1 MAYFAK
7 FFGAKKMKIVIAALI
22 FSLNFFRNKKLSYEY
37 IGKTYLVYESKFD
50 RDIFDYCS
58 YIRDGLLK
66 ELPNIGQRSI
76 FFLRVNPPIL
86 FRAVAHCY
94 SIYVQVEHVLVK
106 PGGRDS
112 GGFEAGALLI
122 PSPTTAIPYLARLSD
137 FERLKKFDFI
147 VDYSRINLANIQ
159 GVEKFFELQDRLLCI
174 SPTLYKL
181 SCTSS
186 DARRRNFITITNFG
200 NSEEPRRKIFLE
212 AMRSKEIPIQ
222 NIQTWYE
229 DIEELYVRTRIL
241 VNIRQTD
248 YHDTLEELRVLPAL
262 RSGVIVISELAPYKE
277 LTRYSE
283 FIIWGALDEL
293 PEIIRHVQ
301 DNYEAT
307 WSSIFRAS
315 KFARRMNRLEQC
327 NQLTFARWSKKMH
340 RNLTSSS

>member
-1 MAYFAK
+1 
-7 FFGAKKMKIVIAALI
+7 MKLVIAILI
-22 FSLNFFRNKKLSYEY
+22 FFLNLFRKKKLSYQY

-50 RDIFDYCS
+50 KDIFDYCS

-76 FFLRVNPPIL
+76 FFLRVNPPTP
-86 FRAVAHCY
+86 FRLVAHCY
-94 SIYVQVEHVLVK
+94 SIFVQVEHVLVK

-112 GGFEAGALLI
+112 EGFEAGALLI
-122 PSPTTAIPYLARLSD
+122 PSATTAIPYLARLSNY
-137 FERLKKFDFI
+137 ERLKNFDFI
-147 VDYSRINLANIQ
+147 VEYSRINLANIQ
-159 GVEKFFELQDRLLCI
+159 GVEKFFVLQDRLLCI
-174 SPTLYKL
+174 SPALYKL
-181 SCTSS
+181 SCASS
-186 DARRRNFITITNFG
+186 DARRRNFIAITNFG

-212 AMRSKEIPIQ
+212 AMRAKKIPIQ

-229 DIEELYVRTRIL
+229 DVEELYARTRIL

-283 FIIWGALDEL
+283 FIIWGTLDEL
-293 PEIIRHVQ
+293 PEIIRNVQ

-307 WSSIFRAS
+307 WNSIFKTS
-315 KFARRMNRLEQC
+315 KFARRMNRLEQG
-327 NQLTFARWSKKMH
+327 NQLTWKRWSKKMQ
-340 RNLTSSS
+340 RSLTSSG